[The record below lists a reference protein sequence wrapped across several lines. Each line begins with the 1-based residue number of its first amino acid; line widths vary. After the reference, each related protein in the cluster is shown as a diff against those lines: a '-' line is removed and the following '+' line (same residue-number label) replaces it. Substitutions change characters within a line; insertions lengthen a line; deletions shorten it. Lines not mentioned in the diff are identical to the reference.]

1 MSTQMRTRT
10 LYDYPHLEELQRVGA
25 KSFAKKMSIGLRIFL
40 LLTGAL
46 DLAAG
51 LYAAVN
57 FDSPFVALFLCVVGT
72 LLLIWGIFFFPIRA
86 WMVKKTLNDPELY
99 NEFVFSPDELAVYTK
114 DREAHLPYT
123 DCAMLLEAELSLYMI
138 LPNKQGMMMDKANL
152 KGGSVD
158 QLRAFLEEKCGQTT
172 RWVGKK
178 NL

>member
-10 LYDYPHLEELQRVGA
+10 PYDYPHLEELQRAGA
-25 KSFAKKMSIGLRIFL
+25 KSFAKKMSVGLRIFF

-46 DLAAG
+46 DLGAG

-57 FDSPFVALFLCVVGT
+57 FNSAFTALFLCVVGT

-99 NEFVFSPDELAVYTK
+99 NAFVFTPDELVVYVK
-114 DREAHLPYT
+114 DSEARIPYA
-123 DCAMLLEAELSLYMI
+123 DFSMLLEAELSFYLI

-178 NL
+178 CK